1 METPAFMPIK
11 TFLKEVVFESPN
23 TPDLFFNAESAANLE
38 ISIDVQSRV
47 AEGTSLY
54 LVELHTCLTPK
65 INERVVFNLKLIYS
79 TLVEIADQELEDE
92 TRKHLLTVIVPQSM
106 YNPLR
111 ALVWKLTL
119 ESGFPPIMMN
129 DYDFATHQANTD
141 IRPFDNHEVSVDEDD
156 DNNNSFAFLKFLKEN
171 ERDADKDEDND
182 NSSAFSKFLNE
193 DMGDANEEL
202 AIYEGSELPQE
213 NIYPLGWE
221 WILEDV
227 RLVED
232 GAGTSFLKT
241 VKESTGNDLNVY
253 EETPLYKYY
262 YRFLTPIEYNH
273 PDYNECEDSYWPM
286 LFQLLFGEGKNVKVI
301 DGSNVLPEI
310 EFDYCEDERRTVSS
324 LTMDELKFITSE
336 LAVKAFTDTL
346 VDILGYEKLMDA
358 NYVSTLR
365 TDQLILKEEF
375 HALYNTDQP
384 DASAEEIAF
393 VERLYARIKDCDLQ
407 TFPYKF

>member
-54 LVELHTCLTPK
+54 LVELHTSLTPK
-65 INERVVFNLKLIYS
+65 ITERVVFNLKLIYS

-141 IRPFDNHEVSVDEDD
+141 IKPFDNHEVSFDKNEDND
-156 DNNNSFAFLKFLKEN
+156 NSFAFLKFLN
-171 ERDADKDEDND
+171 EQEKDEE
-182 NSSAFSKFLNE
+182 SAIDE
-193 DMGDANEEL
+193 CG
-202 AIYEGSELPQE
+202 ELPQE
-213 NIYPLGWE
+213 NIFPLGYE
-221 WILEDV
+221 WVLEDI
-227 RLVED
+227 RLVDD
-232 GAGTSFLKT
+232 GAGVSFLNT
-241 VKESTGNDLNVY
+241 VKDSTGNSLDVY
-253 EETPLYKYY
+253 TETPLYKYF
-262 YRFLTPIEYNH
+262 YRFLTPIEYSH
-273 PDYNECEDSYWPM
+273 PDYEVCEDYWPM

-301 DGSNVLPEI
+301 DGDNGLPEI

-324 LTMDELKFITSE
+324 LTLDELKFITSE

-346 VDILGYEKLMDA
+346 VEILGYDKQMDNDYA
-358 NYVSTLR
+358 DILR
-365 TDQLILKEEF
+365 GDQLILKEEF

-384 DASAEEIAF
+384 NASAEEIAF
-393 VERLYARIKDCDLQ
+393 VDKLYARIKECDLQ

>member
-54 LVELHTCLTPK
+54 LVELHISLTPK
-65 INERVVFNLKLIYS
+65 ITERVIFNLKLIYS

-156 DNNNSFAFLKFLKEN
+156 DNDNSSAFLKFLNEN
-171 ERDADKDEDND
+171 
-182 NSSAFSKFLNE
+182 
-193 DMGDANEEL
+193 MGDANEEL

-213 NIYPLGWE
+213 NIFPLSYE
-221 WILEDV
+221 WVLEDI
-227 RLVED
+227 RLVDD
-232 GAGTSFLKT
+232 GAGVLFLNT
-241 VKESTGNDLNVY
+241 VKESTGNNLEVY
-253 EETPLYKYY
+253 EDNPLYKYY
-262 YRFLTPIEYNH
+262 YRFFSPIEYSH
-273 PDYNECEDSYWPM
+273 PDYEECEDSYWPM

-301 DGSNVLPEI
+301 DGENGLPEI
-310 EFDYCEDERRTVSS
+310 EFDYCEDGRRTVSS
-324 LTMDELKFITSE
+324 LTLEELKFITSE

-346 VDILGYEKLMDA
+346 VEILGYDKQMDN
-358 NYVSTLR
+358 NYADILR
-365 TDQLILKEEF
+365 DDQLILKEEF

-384 DASAEEIAF
+384 DASDEDIAF
-393 VERLYARIKDCDLQ
+393 VDKLYARIKECDLQ

>member
-54 LVELHTCLTPK
+54 LVELHTSLTPK
-65 INERVVFNLKLIYS
+65 ITERVVFNLKLIYS

-129 DYDFATHQANTD
+129 DYDFATHQANAD
-141 IRPFDNHEVSVDEDD
+141 IKPFDNHEVSFDKNEDND
-156 DNNNSFAFLKFLKEN
+156 NSFAFLKFLN
-171 ERDADKDEDND
+171 EQEKDEE
-182 NSSAFSKFLNE
+182 SAIDE
-193 DMGDANEEL
+193 CG
-202 AIYEGSELPQE
+202 ELPQE
-213 NIYPLGWE
+213 NIFPLGYE
-221 WILEDV
+221 WVLEDI
-227 RLVED
+227 RLVDD
-232 GAGTSFLKT
+232 GAGVSFLNT
-241 VKESTGNDLNVY
+241 VKDSTGNSLDVY
-253 EETPLYKYY
+253 TETPLYKYF
-262 YRFLTPIEYNH
+262 YRFLTPIEYSH
-273 PDYNECEDSYWPM
+273 PDYEVCEDYWPM

-301 DGSNVLPEI
+301 DGDNGLPEI

-324 LTMDELKFITSE
+324 LTLDELKFITSE

-346 VDILGYEKLMDA
+346 VEILGYDKQMDNDYA
-358 NYVSTLR
+358 DILR
-365 TDQLILKEEF
+365 GDQLILKEEF

-384 DASAEEIAF
+384 NASAEEIAF
-393 VERLYARIKDCDLQ
+393 VDKLYARIKECDLQ

>member
-54 LVELHTCLTPK
+54 LVELHTSLTPK
-65 INERVVFNLKLIYS
+65 ITERVVFNLKLIYS

-92 TRKHLLTVIVPQSM
+92 TRKHLLTVILPQSM

-141 IRPFDNHEVSVDEDD
+141 IKPFDNHEVSFDKNEDND
-156 DNNNSFAFLKFLKEN
+156 NSFAFLKFLN
-171 ERDADKDEDND
+171 EQEKDEE
-182 NSSAFSKFLNE
+182 SAIDE
-193 DMGDANEEL
+193 CG
-202 AIYEGSELPQE
+202 ELPQE
-213 NIYPLGWE
+213 NIFPLGYE
-221 WILEDV
+221 WVLEDI
-227 RLVED
+227 RLVDD
-232 GAGTSFLKT
+232 GAGVSFLNT
-241 VKESTGNDLNVY
+241 VKDSTGNSLDVY
-253 EETPLYKYY
+253 TETPLYKYF
-262 YRFLTPIEYNH
+262 YRYLTPIEYSH
-273 PDYNECEDSYWPM
+273 PDYEVCEDYWPM

-301 DGSNVLPEI
+301 DGDNGLPEI

-324 LTMDELKFITSE
+324 LTLDELKFITSE

-346 VDILGYEKLMDA
+346 VEILGYDKQMDNDYA
-358 NYVSTLR
+358 DILR
-365 TDQLILKEEF
+365 GDQLILKEEF

-384 DASAEEIAF
+384 NASAEEIAF
-393 VERLYARIKDCDLQ
+393 VDKLYARIKECDLQ

>member
-47 AEGTSLY
+47 AEDTSLY

-65 INERVVFNLKLIYS
+65 INEQLVFNLKIVYS
-79 TLVEIADQELEDE
+79 TLVEITDKEMDDE
-92 TRKHLLTVIVPQSM
+92 TRKYLLTVVVPQSM

-141 IRPFDNHEVSVDEDD
+141 IKPFDNHEVSFDKNEDND
-156 DNNNSFAFLKFLKEN
+156 NSFAFLKFLN
-171 ERDADKDEDND
+171 EQEKDEE
-182 NSSAFSKFLNE
+182 SAIDE
-193 DMGDANEEL
+193 CG
-202 AIYEGSELPQE
+202 ELPQE
-213 NIYPLGWE
+213 NIFPLGYE
-221 WILEDV
+221 WVLEDI
-227 RLVED
+227 RLVDD
-232 GAGTSFLKT
+232 GAGVSFLNT
-241 VKESTGNDLNVY
+241 VKDSTGNSLDVY
-253 EETPLYKYY
+253 TETPLYKYF
-262 YRFLTPIEYNH
+262 YRFLKPIEYSH
-273 PDYNECEDSYWPM
+273 PDYEVCEDYWPM

-301 DGSNVLPEI
+301 DGDNGLPEI

-324 LTMDELKFITSE
+324 LTLDELKFITSE

-346 VDILGYEKLMDA
+346 VEILGYDKQMDNDYA
-358 NYVSTLR
+358 DILR
-365 TDQLILKEEF
+365 GDQLILKEEF

-384 DASAEEIAF
+384 NASAEEIAF
-393 VERLYARIKDCDLQ
+393 VDKLYARIKECDLQ